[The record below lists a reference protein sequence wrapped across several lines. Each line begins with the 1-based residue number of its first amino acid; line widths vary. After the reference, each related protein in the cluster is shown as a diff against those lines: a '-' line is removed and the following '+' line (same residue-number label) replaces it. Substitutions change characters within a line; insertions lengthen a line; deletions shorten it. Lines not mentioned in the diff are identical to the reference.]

1 MLNAKSAETEK
12 RHNGGDMGEVRFE
25 EVKGFDVPGALNGE
39 KIEFSSVLNDGN
51 KEHTQEHIYVVF
63 SDGFS
68 IENGIKAIEDKAL
81 AGQKLDI
88 RIKDEFENSISI
100 VVSSE
105 HINIIGQLPEV
116 KSVKV
121 EEAAVLH
128 RRK

>member
-1 MLNAKSAETEK
+1 
-12 RHNGGDMGEVRFE
+12 MGEVRFE

-63 SDGFS
+63 SDGIS